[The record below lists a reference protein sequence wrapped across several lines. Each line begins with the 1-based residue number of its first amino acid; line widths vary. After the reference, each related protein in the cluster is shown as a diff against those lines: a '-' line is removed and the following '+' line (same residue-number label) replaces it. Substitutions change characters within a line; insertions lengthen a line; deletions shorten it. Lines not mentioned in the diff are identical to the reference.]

1 MFPAPTPS
9 SAAPITGM
17 VEDCEVEFEH
27 QMSVQRIWEAP
38 RVTKPYTEAQWQ
50 RIVGLG
56 HDVDQ
61 RLSELDVRLTQGGEP
76 TFVANHDRDEP
87 EWNTEAM
94 GPTKRKKAIELYHR
108 MRVRYGAGG
117 LVHFG
122 QGKWYPGEPLP
133 RWSLN
138 CFRTMPRRK
147 ILLRQ

>member
-1 MFPAPTPS
+1 M
-9 SAAPITGM
+9 
-17 VEDCEVEFEH
+17 
-27 QMSVQRIWEAP
+27 
-38 RVTKPYTEAQWQ
+38 
-50 RIVGLG
+50 
-56 HDVDQ
+56 DQ
-61 RLSELDVRLTQGGEP
+61 RLTELDVRLTQGGEP

-108 MRVRYGAGG
+108 MRDRYGAGG

-138 CFRTMPRRK
+138 CYWRK
-147 ILLRQ
+147 DGEPIWRDERWLADERIEGNASPEDAHMFLSALAK